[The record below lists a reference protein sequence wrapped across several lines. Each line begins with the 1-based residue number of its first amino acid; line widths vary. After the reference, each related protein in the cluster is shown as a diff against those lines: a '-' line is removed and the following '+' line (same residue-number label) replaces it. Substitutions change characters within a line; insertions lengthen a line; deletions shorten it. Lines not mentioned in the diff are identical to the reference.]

1 MSLVTRTKIPAI
13 ADGAMDGKVVDVR
26 AVVEKDGVLVNG
38 VVMDGVVDQS
48 SNSAGLKLTGI
59 S

>member
-1 MSLVTRTKIPAI
+1 MSVFS
-13 ADGAMDGKVVDVR
+13 
-26 AVVEKDGVLVNG
+26 KDGVLVNG
-38 VVMDGVVDQS
+38 VVMDGVVMDGAVMDGVVDQS